1 VAIAEQADPTLKRW
15 FEGFSTASARFAG
28 QPAML
33 VLVVALCMVGV
44 VAFIS
49 DDEHFLGGASLAISM
64 VTLVLIPILQA
75 TQNRDNAALHAKID
89 ELIKT
94 HEGARD
100 SLIGVEKQSTDE
112 IEKVR
117 LSEERSA

>member
-1 VAIAEQADPTLKRW
+1 VKSW
-15 FEGFSTASARFAG
+15 FEGFSTSSARFAG
-28 QPAML
+28 RPAML
-33 VLVVALCMVGV
+33 MVALLLCIVGV
-44 VAFIS
+44 AAFFS
-49 DDEHFLGGASLAISM
+49 NNEHFLGGASLAISM

-94 HEGARD
+94 HESARD

>member
-1 VAIAEQADPTLKRW
+1 
-15 FEGFSTASARFAG
+15 
-28 QPAML
+28 ML
-33 VLVVALCMVGV
+33 VLVVVLCMVGV

-49 DDEHFLGGASLAISM
+49 DDQHFLGGASLAISM

-100 SLIGVEKQSTDE
+100 SLIGVEKQSNDE